1 MRSPMWDMMRSH
13 PTLAHRAR
21 TRSNRAMDFEAD
33 EEEKMLR
40 EGVARIAKRYGT
52 SYYLKAARSGAKTH
66 ELWRELA
73 DAGFLGVNLP
83 EKYGGGGLGIREL
96 AIVCEELSAA
106 GSPLLL
112 LVVSPAICGTLIARY
127 GTDEQKDRWLPD
139 LSKGAVRFCFALTEP
154 DAGSNSHA
162 ITTSSV
168 REGSGYRINGQ
179 KTFISGVDESEL
191 MLVVTRSGAE
201 SKGRA
206 QLSLF
211 LVDTNAPGIEKSA
224 IPMEIVSPEKQFT
237 VFFND
242 VKVGEDRLLGGE
254 GGGLRVLF
262 DGLNPER
269 ITSAGYSI
277 GIARYALDKACDY
290 ARTRKVWDEPIGA
303 HQALAHPLARAK
315 LSMEL
320 AKLMTAKAGWLYDA
334 GKDAAEAANMAR
346 LSAADAAIAALDQAI
361 QVHGGNGLA
370 TEYGLATLWGM
381 ARLQHIAPVSRE
393 MILNFISQHSLQLPK
408 SY

>member
-1 MRSPMWDMMRSH
+1 VRALVLESRPMH
-13 PTLAHRAR
+13 
-21 TRSNRAMDFEAD
+21 FETS

-40 EGVARIAKRYGT
+40 EGVARIARKYGIA
-52 SYYLKAARSGAKTH
+52 YYLKAARSGEKTH

-73 DAGFLGVNLP
+73 QAGFLGVNLP
-83 EKYGGGGLGIREL
+83 EPHGGGLGIREL
-96 AIVCEELSAA
+96 AIVCEELAAA
-106 GSPLLL
+106 GCPLLL

-127 GTDEQKDRWLPD
+127 GTEEQKARWLPG
-139 LSKGAVRFCFALTEP
+139 LGKGELRFCFALTEP
-154 DAGSNSHA
+154 EAGSNSHM
-162 ITTSSV
+162 ITTTSV
-168 REGSGYRINGQ
+168 RDGEGYRISGQ
-179 KTFISGVDESEL
+179 KTYISGVDESDL
-191 MLVVTRSGAE
+191 MLVVTRSGADT
-201 SKGRA
+201 KGRA

-211 LVDTNAPGIEKSA
+211 LVDTNAPGIERSP

-242 VKVGEDRLLGGE
+242 VQVGADRLLGGE

-269 ITSAGYSI
+269 ITSAGYAI
-277 GIARYALDKACDY
+277 GLARFALDRACEY
-290 ARTRKVWDEPIGA
+290 ARTRQVWGQPIGS

-315 LSMEL
+315 LTMEL
-320 AKLMTAKAGWLYDA
+320 SKLMIAKAGWLYDA
-334 GKDAAEAANMAR
+334 GQDAAEASNMAR

-370 TEYGLATLWGM
+370 TEYGLATMWGM

-393 MILNFISQHSLQLPK
+393 MILNFISQHSLGLPK